1 MPDHSDDNTGKGRPG
16 AAAQSPAQG
25 VVYVAPRSALPGDS
39 HDTISLRHVWQVL
52 MRGKRTVI
60 GFAAV
65 FAIAS
70 VAYAL
75 LATEIYRAEVVL
87 IPAKEQSTP
96 MIGGQLG
103 GLAALAGVDIADNN
117 EVEAM
122 AVLRSRE
129 FAREFIESRDLLPV
143 LFEKEWDSENE
154 TWRSTNPD
162 EVPEIRDA
170 VKLFHKQI
178 LKIGEDR
185 STGLVTVA
193 IEWTDPDVA
202 AEWASVIVQR
212 LNDRLRERALQE
224 ARTNVDYLQEEM
236 AQTALFPLQ
245 ESIGR
250 LLEIELQKLML
261 AKGNAEFAFKVVDPA
276 VPPRQRLRPKR
287 AMIAII
293 GTLLGGLL
301 GIFAVLAMH
310 SVRDD
315 GASAAA

>member
-1 MPDHSDDNTGKGRPG
+1 MPGPEINQGTSGADNATPT
-16 AAAQSPAQG
+16 PAQG
-25 VVYVAPRSALPGDS
+25 LVYVAPGHVLAGDS
-39 HDTISLRHVWQVL
+39 GDRISLRQIWHIL
-52 MRGKRTVI
+52 LRGKYIVI
-60 GFAAV
+60 ASAAV
-65 FAIAS
+65 FAVAS

-87 IPAKEQSTP
+87 IPATEQSTP

-103 GLAALAGVDIADNN
+103 GLAALAGVDIADSN

-129 FAREFIESRDLLPV
+129 FAREFIRSRDLLPV
-143 LFEKEWDSENE
+143 FFAEKWDAENGR
-154 TWRSTNPD
+154 WSSSGPD
-162 EVPEIRDA
+162 EVPEIRDG

-178 LKIGEDR
+178 LKVGEDR
-185 STGLVTVA
+185 SAGLVTVA

-202 AEWASVIVQR
+202 AEWAGALVQR

-224 ARTNVDYLQEEM
+224 ARTNVDYLQQEM
-236 AQTALFPLQ
+236 AQTTLFPLQ

-261 AKGNAEFAFKVVDPA
+261 AKGNAEFAFKIVDPA
-276 VPPRQRLRPKR
+276 VPPKQRLRPKR
-287 AMIAII
+287 AMTAII

-301 GIFAVLAMH
+301 GVFTVLVIH

-315 GASAAA
+315 DESAAA